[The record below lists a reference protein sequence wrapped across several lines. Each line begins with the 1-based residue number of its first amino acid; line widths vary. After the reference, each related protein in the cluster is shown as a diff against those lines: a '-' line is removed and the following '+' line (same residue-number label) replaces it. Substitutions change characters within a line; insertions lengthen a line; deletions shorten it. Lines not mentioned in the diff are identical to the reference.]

1 MTSDRRDVVRGV
13 LSPPDTVYVQV
24 FFGRTSRAIPSSAC
38 RNAGLSASFT
48 LSRCNLV
55 GLRLFLHLSIA
66 SQANLQR
73 SAFDRLERKC
83 PGYCG
88 ELFGRH
94 LMIRP
99 VVACV
104 VFDAVGIPTAGS
116 FQRNE
121 ASRDHRGRDHIMK
134 RLCGALCWIVLLTVI
149 VPVGYRATGWLL
161 RYDWRPK
168 TDALAS
174 EAGRDLFLHEWTPG
188 DPLAAQGD
196 GLGPVFN
203 ASSCAACHQ
212 QGGVGGSGSQEHN
225 VTVFTRAPKPGAGA
239 TRGVIHQFAIDAA
252 SQETLQN
259 ISAQFPKKSRP
270 TLADLQAVLPKPANP
285 AAGVQTI
292 RNAAIPEIDIGQRN
306 TPALF
311 GASVIDAIPDAAI
324 LANERNQHVKLGLS
338 VLNGEQLPAGRAAK
352 LSRKRV
358 GKFGWKANIGN
369 LSEFV
374 RVACANELG
383 LGNPLQ
389 AQPASLSQPAYR
401 PRGLDLTDQQCDQM
415 TAFIA
420 SLPLPREV
428 MPPSAAEAARAV
440 AGKKH
445 FKQIGCINCHT
456 ADLADAQGIYSDL
469 LLHEMGEGLGGGGG
483 GFYGEEPSDPSAD
496 PDFDGG
502 STSPSEWRTPPLWG
516 VADSAPYLHDGRA
529 ATLAE
534 AIKLHAGQA
543 ASSVNRFAGLSDV
556 QQEELIAFLNT
567 LRAPSVVRERP
578 VMVKGQISN
587 SSAAR
592 LAFGDLFKLNVAR
605 VGAGSFLAV
614 SNSSGR

>member
-1 MTSDRRDVVRGV
+1 
-13 LSPPDTVYVQV
+13 
-24 FFGRTSRAIPSSAC
+24 
-38 RNAGLSASFT
+38 
-48 LSRCNLV
+48 
-55 GLRLFLHLSIA
+55 
-66 SQANLQR
+66 
-73 SAFDRLERKC
+73 
-83 PGYCG
+83 
-88 ELFGRH
+88 
-94 LMIRP
+94 MIRP

-104 VFDAVGIPTAGS
+104 VFDAVGTSTAGS

-121 ASRDHRGRDHIMK
+121 VSRDYRGGDHIMK
-134 RLCGALCWIVLLTVI
+134 RLCGVLCWIVLLTVI
-149 VPVGYRATGWLL
+149 VPLGYRATGWLL

-174 EAGRDLFLHEWTPG
+174 QAGRDLFLHEWTPG
-188 DPLAAQGD
+188 DPLAARGD

-203 ASSCAACHQ
+203 ASSCVACHA
-212 QGGVGGSGSQEHN
+212 QGGAGGSGSLEHN
-225 VTVFTRAPKPGAGA
+225 VTVFTRAPQAGAGA
-239 TRGVIHQFAIDAA
+239 TRGVIHQFAIDAVF
-252 SQETLQN
+252 QETLQN
-259 ISAQFPKKSRP
+259 VSSRFPKKSRP
-270 TLADLQAVLPKPANP
+270 ALADLRALLPKPANP
-285 AAGVQTI
+285 PAGVQTI
-292 RNAAIPEIDIGQRN
+292 RAVAIPEIDIGQRN

-311 GASVIDAIPDAAI
+311 GASVIDAIPEAAI
-324 LANERNQHVKLGLS
+324 LANERNQRPMLRLS
-338 VLNGEQLPAGRAAK
+338 VLNGEEVPAGRAAK

-389 AQPASLSQPAYR
+389 AQPASLSQPEYR

-420 SLPLPREV
+420 SLPRPREV
-428 MPPSAAEAARAV
+428 ISSSAAEAARAV

-445 FKQIGCINCHT
+445 FNQIGCINCHT
-456 ADLADAQGIYSDL
+456 PDVAEAQGIYSDL
-469 LLHEMGEGLGGGGG
+469 LLHEMGEGLGGGG
-483 GFYGEEPSDPSAD
+483 FYGEEPSESSEQ

-529 ATLAE
+529 ATLVE

-543 ASSVNRFAGLSDV
+543 ASSANRFTGLSDV

-567 LRAPSVVRERP
+567 LRSPSVLCERP
-578 VMVKGQISN
+578 EMVTAQISN
-587 SSAAR
+587 GSAAQP
-592 LAFGDLFKLNVAR
+592 AFGNLFK
-605 VGAGSFLAV
+605 
-614 SNSSGR
+614 

>member
-1 MTSDRRDVVRGV
+1 M
-13 LSPPDTVYVQV
+13 
-24 FFGRTSRAIPSSAC
+24 
-38 RNAGLSASFT
+38 
-48 LSRCNLV
+48 
-55 GLRLFLHLSIA
+55 
-66 SQANLQR
+66 
-73 SAFDRLERKC
+73 
-83 PGYCG
+83 
-88 ELFGRH
+88 
-94 LMIRP
+94 
-99 VVACV
+99 
-104 VFDAVGIPTAGS
+104 
-116 FQRNE
+116 
-121 ASRDHRGRDHIMK
+121 
-134 RLCGALCWIVLLTVI
+134 LLTVI

-174 EAGRDLFLHEWTPG
+174 QAGRDLFLHEWTPG
-188 DPLAAQGD
+188 DPLAARGD

-212 QGGVGGSGSQEHN
+212 QGGVGGSGSLEHN
-225 VTVFTRAPKPGAGA
+225 VTVFTRAPKAGAGA

-259 ISAQFPKKSRP
+259 ISSQFPKKSRP
-270 TLADLQAVLPKPANP
+270 TLADLQALLPKPANP
-285 AAGVQTI
+285 PAGVQTV
-292 RNAAIPEIDIGQRN
+292 RAVAIPEIDIGQRN

-415 TAFIA
+415 TAYIA
-420 SLPLPREV
+420 SLPRPREV
-428 MPPSAAEAARAV
+428 IPSSAAEAARAV

-456 ADLADAQGIYSDL
+456 ADLAEAQGIYSDL

-483 GFYGEEPSDPSAD
+483 GFYGEEPPEPSAE

-543 ASSVNRFAGLSDV
+543 SSSANRFAGLSDV

-567 LRAPSVVRERP
+567 LRAPSVVVRE
-578 VMVKGQISN
+578 
-587 SSAAR
+587 AR
-592 LAFGDLFKLNVAR
+592 NGEGPNIK
-605 VGAGSFLAV
+605 
-614 SNSSGR
+614 

>member
-1 MTSDRRDVVRGV
+1 M
-13 LSPPDTVYVQV
+13 
-24 FFGRTSRAIPSSAC
+24 
-38 RNAGLSASFT
+38 
-48 LSRCNLV
+48 
-55 GLRLFLHLSIA
+55 
-66 SQANLQR
+66 
-73 SAFDRLERKC
+73 
-83 PGYCG
+83 
-88 ELFGRH
+88 
-94 LMIRP
+94 
-99 VVACV
+99 
-104 VFDAVGIPTAGS
+104 
-116 FQRNE
+116 
-121 ASRDHRGRDHIMK
+121 
-134 RLCGALCWIVLLTVI
+134 VLLTVI
-149 VPVGYRATGWLL
+149 VPVGYRATCWLL

-174 EAGRDLFLHEWTPG
+174 QAGRDLFLHEWTPG
-188 DPLAAQGD
+188 DPLAARGD

-203 ASSCAACHQ
+203 ASSCTACHQ
-212 QGGVGGSGSQEHN
+212 QGGVGGSGSLEHN
-225 VTVFTRAPKPGAGA
+225 VTVFTRAPKAGAGA
-239 TRGVIHQFAIDAA
+239 TRGVIHQFAIDTA

-259 ISAQFPKKSRP
+259 ISSQFPKKSRP
-270 TLADLQAVLPKPANP
+270 TLADLLALLPKPANP
-285 AAGVQTI
+285 PAGVQTI
-292 RNAAIPEIDIGQRN
+292 RDAAIPEIDIGQRN

-311 GASVIDAIPDAAI
+311 GASVIEAIPDAAI
-324 LANERNQHVKLGLS
+324 LANERNQHLKLGLS
-338 VLNGEQLPAGRAAK
+338 VLNGEQVPAGRAAK

-428 MPPSAAEAARAV
+428 IPPSAAEAARVV

-445 FKQIGCINCHT
+445 FKQIGCNNCHT
-456 ADLADAQGIYSDL
+456 PDLAEAQGIYSDL
-469 LLHEMGEGLGGGGG
+469 LLHEMGEGLGGGG
-483 GFYGEEPSDPSAD
+483 FYGEEPPEPSAQ

-534 AIKLHAGQA
+534 AIKLHAGQ
-543 ASSVNRFAGLSDV
+543 SSSSANRFAGLSDV

-567 LRAPSVVRERP
+567 LRAPSVVCERP
-578 VMVKGQISN
+578 EMVKGQISN
-587 SSAAR
+587 SSGAR
-592 LAFGDLFKLNVAR
+592 PAFGDFFKLSVAR
-605 VGAGSFLAV
+605 LDAGSFPAA
-614 SNSSGR
+614 SDSSYLNR

>member
-1 MTSDRRDVVRGV
+1 
-13 LSPPDTVYVQV
+13 
-24 FFGRTSRAIPSSAC
+24 
-38 RNAGLSASFT
+38 
-48 LSRCNLV
+48 
-55 GLRLFLHLSIA
+55 
-66 SQANLQR
+66 
-73 SAFDRLERKC
+73 
-83 PGYCG
+83 
-88 ELFGRH
+88 
-94 LMIRP
+94 
-99 VVACV
+99 
-104 VFDAVGIPTAGS
+104 
-116 FQRNE
+116 
-121 ASRDHRGRDHIMK
+121 MK

-188 DPLAAQGD
+188 DPLAARGD

-292 RNAAIPEIDIGQRN
+292 RAAAIPEIDIGQRN

-324 LANERNQHVKLGLS
+324 LANERNQRLKLGLS

-389 AQPASLSQPAYR
+389 AQPASLSQPEYR

-420 SLPLPREV
+420 SLPRPREV
-428 MPPSAAEAARAV
+428 IPSSAAEAARAV

-456 ADLADAQGIYSDL
+456 ADLAEAQGIYSDL

-483 GFYGEEPSDPSAD
+483 GFYGEEPSDRQRSGLRRWLDVPKRMAHAAAVGCCRFRSLSSRRPSSD
-496 PDFDGG
+496 P
-502 STSPSEWRTPPLWG
+502 
-516 VADSAPYLHDGRA
+516 GRG
-529 ATLAE
+529 
-534 AIKLHAGQA
+534 HQA
-543 ASSVNRFAGLSDV
+543 ARRSGV
-556 QQEELIAFLNT
+556 
-567 LRAPSVVRERP
+567 VVRESLRGSLRCP
-578 VMVKGQISN
+578 ARRADCVPEH
-587 SSAAR
+587 AASPECR
-592 LAFGDLFKLNVAR
+592 LREAR
-605 VGAGSFLAV
+605 NGEGP
-614 SNSSGR
+614 NIK

>member
-1 MTSDRRDVVRGV
+1 
-13 LSPPDTVYVQV
+13 
-24 FFGRTSRAIPSSAC
+24 
-38 RNAGLSASFT
+38 
-48 LSRCNLV
+48 
-55 GLRLFLHLSIA
+55 
-66 SQANLQR
+66 
-73 SAFDRLERKC
+73 
-83 PGYCG
+83 
-88 ELFGRH
+88 
-94 LMIRP
+94 
-99 VVACV
+99 
-104 VFDAVGIPTAGS
+104 
-116 FQRNE
+116 
-121 ASRDHRGRDHIMK
+121 MK
-134 RLCGALCWIVLLTVI
+134 RFSGALCWIVLLTVI

-161 RYDWRPK
+161 RHDSRPK

-174 EAGRDLFLHEWTPG
+174 QVGRDLFVHEWTPG
-188 DPLAAQGD
+188 DTLAAGGD

-203 ASSCAACHQ
+203 GSSCVACHQ
-212 QGGVGGSGSQEHN
+212 QGGVGGSGSVEHN
-225 VTVFTRAPKPGAGA
+225 VTVFTRAPKAGAGA
-239 TRGVIHQFAIDAA
+239 TRGVIHQFASDAA

-270 TLADLQAVLPKPANP
+270 TLADLQALLPKPADP
-285 AAGVQTI
+285 AAGAQAVQTV
-292 RNAAIPEIDIGQRN
+292 AIPDFDIGQRN

-324 LANERNQHVKLGLS
+324 LANERIQSPKLGLS
-338 VLNGEQLPAGRAAK
+338 ALNGEQVPAGRAAK
-352 LSRKRV
+352 LSRRRV

-389 AQPASLSQPAYR
+389 AQPASLSQPGYR

-415 TAFIA
+415 TAYIA
-420 SLPLPREV
+420 SLPRPQEV
-428 MPPSAAEAARAV
+428 TPSSAIEAARAG

-445 FKQIGCINCHT
+445 FKQIGCTNCHT
-456 ADLADAQGIYSDL
+456 SDLAEAQGIYSDL

-534 AIKLHAGQA
+534 AINLHAGQA
-543 ASSVNRFAGLSDV
+543 ASSATRFAGLSDV
-556 QQEELIAFLNT
+556 QKEELIAFLST
-567 LRAPSVVRERP
+567 LRAPGVGFEMSETVKVQIPSRSGARP
-578 VMVKGQISN
+578 
-587 SSAAR
+587 A
-592 LAFGDLFKLNVAR
+592 LGDVLKRNIASLD
-605 VGAGSFLAV
+605 AGSIPAALIS
-614 SNSSGR
+614 SNLNR